1 MRTRIND
8 MELTRVNGG
17 TDEDLDQLMKLL
29 KETADKDDDITKI
42 DLKVKSTTYT
52 VPKGMDASK
61 LKNLDP
67 SSLADANTIVKTIN
81 G

>member
-42 DLKVKSTTYT
+42 DLKVKSTTYS

>member
-1 MRTRIND
+1 MRTRLND
-8 MELTRVNGG
+8 VELTRVNGG

-81 G
+81 S

>member
-1 MRTRIND
+1 MRTRLND

-42 DLKVKSTTYT
+42 DLKVKSTTYS

>member
-1 MRTRIND
+1 MRTRLND

-81 G
+81 S

>member
-81 G
+81 S